1 MPNLLRNGTLLRLL
15 QERPGLKYLM
25 VHNIDTVGADVDP
38 GLLGYHIAEGAA
50 MTTEVIARQL
60 EDRGGGV
67 ARIDGRV
74 RLIEGLALPSEEI
87 ESILSWYNSATY
99 WIDIDQLLTC
109 LG

>member
-1 MPNLLRNGTLLRLL
+1 
-15 QERPGLKYLM
+15 M
-25 VHNIDTVGADVDP
+25 VHNIDTVGAGVHP

-74 RLIEGLALPSEEI
+74 RLIEGLALPNEEI
-87 ESILSWYNSATY
+87 ESESFLVQQR
-99 WIDIDQLLTC
+99 DVLD
-109 LG
+109 